1 MNLFT
6 LLLPLAS
13 FTGLIKSYSGS
24 KVDIDGYV
32 QKIHYRITTGLFFLC
47 AMALSVNDVFGKSLE
62 CISSSVPVDVLNLY
76 CWKKTNYT
84 IASKYRFNLLIENG
98 NCFLNLAR
106 TFCSQDINHRFIVLV
121 QDSIWIQTYAHF
133 ISIRLCKR
141 QNVYISVIIDG
152 HL

>member
-13 FTGLIKSYSGS
+13 FTGLVKSYSGS

-47 AMALSVNDVFGKSLE
+47 ALALSVNDVFGKSLE
-62 CISSSVPVDVLNLY
+62 CISNSVPVDLLNLY

-84 IASKYRFNLLIENG
+84 IASKYRFNLLE
-98 NCFLNLAR
+98 
-106 TFCSQDINHRFIVLV
+106 SH
-121 QDSIWIQTYAHF
+121 
-133 ISIRLCKR
+133 
-141 QNVYISVIIDG
+141 
-152 HL
+152 